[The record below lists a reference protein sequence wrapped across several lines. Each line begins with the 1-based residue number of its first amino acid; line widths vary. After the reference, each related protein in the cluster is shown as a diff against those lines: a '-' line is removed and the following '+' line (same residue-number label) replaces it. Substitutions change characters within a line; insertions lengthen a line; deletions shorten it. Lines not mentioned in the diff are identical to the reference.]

1 MVNNRRYKNNLL
13 FVTVV
18 IFIFIYIIYIIK
30 RPFPNENTLKLI
42 DPSSSWTK
50 CRHVTIKELD
60 EWFDSGEWDGIPKII
75 HQSWKNETLRE
86 RQKQWSQTWCNQYT
100 NWRYHLWTDDENDL
114 FVRTKFPWF
123 YPTFQQLSPAILKV
137 DSVRYL
143 YMLYYGG
150 LYIDLDYKSIR
161 RADHLFNNKS
171 VILSLINYSFNSTHS
186 VPNSWMASQPHHPLW
201 TYILYRIMILW
212 SRATDQE
219 RNEYWGGRAEFFTGP
234 NTLFDGL
241 MFYIHSNLQTDQ
253 SLDQLFGNNQN
264 QTSDSIL
271 EVANITFLGPRLMN
285 AYDWMNG
292 IGRDVC
298 SAERPTFNEN
308 ICKEI
313 VKPIYGIT
321 YWSHSYGH
329 GHENDANYLRTI
341 CLHCNRRLC
350 ALHVVNH
357 GAILLEEANE
367 RSEQL
372 NEVAEHI
379 SVYLQQIQTKH
390 NDAIEDLSQRLTKDV
405 REPLE
410 RMQVQK
416 SANYQVLQVMRQALN
431 GIREEIKQLQW
442 TSRESSNQFS
452 SFNIQNTTVIKSKKT
467 KSDDQHSYESN
478 SSKMDVQNHAPIYS
492 LTNQPSSGQPSPVVY
507 IDPKQNLFSNMA
519 YLPVN
524 SSGFIPVVRHP
535 SEHNQIGTLPFSH
548 RPQLITATSTLPYQ
562 LGFPQ
567 TIISIPSPINPS
579 QLTSTD
585 SSRLPLDI
593 NRLPAYPSRKLIDLF
608 MNVSD
613 SNEHLL
619 RNFISKNLSRATHAN
634 NMMVLILS
642 FLES

>member
-42 DPSSSWTK
+42 DPTSSWTK

-75 HQSWKNETLRE
+75 HQTWKNETLRE

-123 YPTFQQLSPAILKV
+123 YPTFQQLSPAILKA

-143 YMLYYGG
+143 YMFYYGG

-329 GHENDANYLRTI
+329 GHENDANYLRTKCEEHSCTNVQSAI

-357 GAILLEEANE
+357 AAILLEEANE
-367 RSEQL
+367 LSEQL
-372 NEVAEHI
+372 SEVAEHI
-379 SVYLQQIQTKH
+379 SVYLQQIQARH
-390 NDAIEDLSQRLTKDV
+390 NDAIQDVDIWRQRIYDIK
-405 REPLE
+405 
-410 RMQVQK
+410 
-416 SANYQVLQVMRQALN
+416 
-431 GIREEIKQLQW
+431 EE
-442 TSRESSNQFS
+442 S
-452 SFNIQNTTVIKSKKT
+452 
-467 KSDDQHSYESN
+467 
-478 SSKMDVQNHAPIYS
+478 
-492 LTNQPSSGQPSPVVY
+492 
-507 IDPKQNLFSNMA
+507 
-519 YLPVN
+519 
-524 SSGFIPVVRHP
+524 FIPVVRHP

-579 QLTSTD
+579 QLTSAD

-634 NMMVLILS
+634 NMMILILS
-642 FLES
+642 FLESWHSKLSPTI